1 MMKKYDDDLF
11 KRPHTH
17 TPLTTQ
23 SNSSQQSLV
32 VKTLTF
38 PLVNSHV
45 SVSQQSLVVKTL
57 TFPLVSSSSQ

>member
-17 TPLTTQ
+17 TPLTQ

-32 VKTLTF
+32 VSFT
-38 PLVNSHV
+38 
-45 SVSQQSLVVKTL
+45 SLVVKTL

>member
-1 MMKKYDDDLF
+1 MIYDVMIYIYFDENMMKKYDDDLF

-17 TPLTTQ
+17 TPLTQ

-32 VKTLTF
+32 VSFT
-38 PLVNSHV
+38 
-45 SVSQQSLVVKTL
+45 SLVVKTL